1 MCGNSHRATYVGTP
15 KRQLLIQKDRC
26 SRGVGTPSAP
36 LYDKNVVRT
45 PNFAVFSVLQ
55 KKRNFICYSKY
66 EFVGTSFVFGQAL
79 GCFIDRTRAADGSET
94 FCYDSTN
101 RKPQEKPMTIR
112 DKFRNYFRREV
123 KFFRWALPAFV
134 WFLIL
139 IPSLIFTIALS
150 YGIWTSGFLS
160 FPTFFG
166 VTSEILVY
174 PFFVTVAL
182 LLLFLSCFLLYAL
195 FPNYKF
201 FLAFTLVVSA
211 ICFATNS
218 YVLNHEVFPPFTER
232 TVWTLWISFTVLALS
247 FWKERIPK
255 TILLFFQPVLT
266 LGMFLSFSFVLVL
279 APLMLFSW
287 MLVWMAGL
295 GFLPYGPL
303 FAITAFGVSIYKIH
317 VSLDEIGKKISI
329 ASVTA
334 SFILLFVYSAYYFAE
349 WKHAE
354 TVLSKPEVTQEHNRV
369 DEDLPEWVQK
379 AARLRANHVTE
390 MVLQPNRRSEIALF
404 SAQNQF
410 DPLACLASM
419 GTHLFSRSSSERIP
433 PEEAGKMLHL
443 LFGRSYAYLD
453 RLWSGNSLITTDL
466 DSRIQI
472 HPELRTSYTETTI
485 SVYNENSTSSRPLFG
500 LGLPSSGTEE
510 AIYTITVPEGSV
522 CTKLS
527 LWIDGEERE
536 ARLTFKSNARNAY
549 EQIVGRERRD
559 PSYVEWLDG
568 NRLRLRVFPVTPEN
582 YRMVRIGIVSPLRS
596 DGKNL
601 SYERIRLEGPVDDF
615 AEQNVN
621 VDLFSKEPIELDSTG
636 ISLKEKTV
644 SDSQV
649 RQWTG
654 DTGSRN
660 WSFSFPATEP
670 KGFVTAS
677 GMTYNV
683 LPERKRSVEFKPDRI
698 VVVLNSAFS
707 RSRWKEIVSKL
718 YDFKIPVVIVTNEWF
733 QTADAAK
740 AARYLD
746 ECEIPAFNLFP
757 LNLNPDIAGKNPL
770 WVVAGEKQSIPLGE
784 LRGSRRFKEIQTA
797 ASKRDAPWRIA
808 FLNGKRSEYAASL
821 IGLNEAV
828 SIADDEEELIEAL
841 RSGRILLPV
850 ETEKLV
856 ALPYAGIA
864 LEKTNTR
871 NPARPGS
878 DLLFRMLIQ
887 RNIMK
892 KLGKRFFDRDLD
904 NGDLVEAARDAMAV
918 TPVSTLIVLETEE
931 DYRRFGIK
939 AAKSAL
945 GQSKLET
952 PGAVPE
958 PEEWLLLACLT
969 LGLVVYFRTK
979 RAFA

>member
-1 MCGNSHRATYVGTP
+1 
-15 KRQLLIQKDRC
+15 
-26 SRGVGTPSAP
+26 
-36 LYDKNVVRT
+36 
-45 PNFAVFSVLQ
+45 
-55 KKRNFICYSKY
+55 
-66 EFVGTSFVFGQAL
+66 
-79 GCFIDRTRAADGSET
+79 
-94 FCYDSTN
+94 
-101 RKPQEKPMTIR
+101 MTIR
-112 DKFRNYFRREV
+112 NKFSDYFQREV
-123 KFFRWALPAFV
+123 KLLRWSLPAYL

-139 IPSLIFTIALS
+139 IPSLVLTIAFS
-150 YGIWTSGFLS
+150 AGIWYSGFLHLQ
-160 FPTFFG
+160 TYFG
-166 VTSEILVY
+166 AASELLVY
-174 PFFVTVAL
+174 PFFITVGFL
-182 LLLFLSCFLLYAL
+182 LLSLSCFLLYTL

-232 TVWTLWISFTVLALS
+232 TVWSLWISYAVLTAS

-255 TILLFFQPVLT
+255 TILLFFQPILT
-266 LGMFLSFSFVLVL
+266 LGMFLSLSFVLVL

-317 VSLDEIGKKISI
+317 VSLDEVGKKIST
-329 ASVTA
+329 ASVVL
-334 SFILLFVYSAYYFAE
+334 SLVLLFGYAAYYFKE

-354 TVLSKPEVTQEHNRV
+354 KVLTKQEISQGHNRV

-404 SAQNQF
+404 SAQSQF

-419 GTHLFSRSSSERIP
+419 GINLFSRSSDERVT
-433 PEEAGKMLHL
+433 PEESGKILHL
-443 LFGRSYAYLD
+443 LFGRSHAYLE
-453 RLWSGNSLITTDL
+453 RLWRGNSLITTDM
-466 DSRIQI
+466 DSHVQI
-472 HPELRTSYTETTI
+472 HPELRTAYTETTI
-485 SVYNENSTSSRPLFG
+485 SVYNENSETSRPLFG
-500 LGLPSSGTEE
+500 FGAGIPGNEE

-549 EQIVGRERRD
+549 EQIVGTERRD

-568 NRLRLRVFPVTPEN
+568 NRLRLRVFPVAPQN

-596 DGKNL
+596 DGKKLN
-601 SYERIRLEGPVDDF
+601 YERIRLDGPVDAF
-615 AEQNVN
+615 LEQNVN

-654 DTGSRN
+654 NAGSQE
-660 WSFSFPATEP
+660 WSFSLPTIEP
-670 KGFVTAS
+670 KGYINS
-677 GMTYNV
+677 LGMTYNV
-683 LPERKRSVEFKPDRI
+683 LPERRESTEFTPDRI

-707 RSRWKEIVSKL
+707 RARWKEIVSKL
-718 YDFKIPVVIVTNEWF
+718 YDFEIPVVIVTNEWF
-733 QTADAAK
+733 RTADAAK

-757 LNLNPDIAGKNPL
+757 LNLSSDIVGNDPV
-770 WVVAGEKQSIPLGE
+770 WVVAGEKKSIPLGE
-784 LRGSRRFKEIQTA
+784 LRGSRRFNEIQTA
-797 ASKRDAPWRIA
+797 ASERTEPWKIA

-821 IGLNEAV
+821 IDLHQATP
-828 SIADDEEELIEAL
+828 IANGEEELIEAL
-841 RSGRILLPV
+841 RNRRISLTV
-850 ETEKLV
+850 EKNGLV
-856 ALPYAGIA
+856 SLPYAGIT
-864 LEKTNTR
+864 LEKTNTKKGE
-871 NPARPGS
+871 RPGS
-878 DLLFRMLIQ
+878 DLLIRMLIQ
-887 RNIMK
+887 KNIMK

-904 NGDLVEAARDAMAV
+904 NADLVEAARDAMAV
-918 TPVSTLIVLETEE
+918 TPVSSLIVLETEK

-958 PEEWLLLACLT
+958 PEEWLLLVCIV
-969 LGLVVYFRTK
+969 LGLSVYFRSR